1 MAVFKVKG
9 LRRRWLLNTVS
20 VVLVL
25 GLVCAFGIT
34 AAFAAYY
41 YSTMESDMRF
51 RARTSTDFFAQYQS
65 LNYNEY
71 YQSCIT

>member
-9 LRRRWLLNTVS
+9 LRRRWLLNTVI
-20 VVLVL
+20 VVLAV

-41 YSTMESDMRF
+41 YSAMDSDMRY
-51 RARTSTDFFAQYQS
+51 RARTTTEFFADYQ
-65 LNYNEY
+65 N
-71 YQSCIT
+71 